1 MIYGC
6 SQPRELWFI
15 DFNHVQVMYVTRTNL
30 ALAYSASLW
39 ANVLCSLEVQLGS
52 TDDAPVATPPSGRLR
67 IFTWSK
73 YYDQLM

>member
-1 MIYGC
+1 V
-6 SQPRELWFI
+6 SELSFDPEPSI
-15 DFNHVQVMYVTRTNL
+15 LAL

-67 IFTWSK
+67 IFTGGTYCVPSHS
-73 YYDQLM
+73 DSRSGA